1 MWLSTKTRYGLK
13 AIYEIG
19 LHFDDKPISLN
30 TISSKYDI
38 SLSYLEQI
46 IALLKKEG
54 LIKSRRGI
62 YGGYSLAKQPEK
74 ISIGD
79 IIRAL
84 EGSYAPTECVEEN
97 DLCEQQPS
105 CVTHYVYKKIND
117 SISEVVNNLTLK
129 DLIDEKL

>member
-13 AIYEIG
+13 AMHEIS
-19 LHFDDKPISLN
+19 LHYGDKPISLN

-46 IALLKKEG
+46 IALLRKKD
-54 LIKSRRGI
+54 LIKSTRGI
-62 YGGYSLAKQPEK
+62 YGGYSLAYPPEN
-74 ISIGD
+74 INIGD

-97 DLCEQQPS
+97 EPCEQQTT
-105 CVTHYVYKKIND
+105 CVTYYVFKKINN
-117 SISEVVNNLTLK
+117 SITKVVDNLTLK